1 MVNDIKESVFLFP
14 PEAELK
20 KLNDSLA
27 KLQKPEVIKKFGSGI
42 LPCISWNHAKLLA
55 AHGKTVMT
63 GGGNYWHEY
72 GDNQHLV
79 NDIQARV
86 KGDAAISAH
95 TYCDYFWQ

>member
-1 MVNDIKESVFLFP
+1 MMDRVVAKLSDYTEDKDTKKMR
-14 PEAELK
+14 EA
-20 KLNDSLA
+20 LA
-27 KLQKPEVIKKFGSGI
+27 KLQKPEMIKTLSANI
-42 LPCISWNHAKLLA
+42 VPCISWNHAKILA
-55 AHGKTVMT
+55 VNGKTAMT

-86 KGDAAISAH
+86 TGDAAISAH